1 VSPIRLQ
8 NNTNYT
14 VQGVL
19 YDGTDSTSPTTIS
32 GLMDMM
38 DPLVPINLAR
48 YWVYKFDNY
57 SKSYA
62 NWVQIG
68 EKVL

>member
-1 VSPIRLQ
+1 MTGQIPHHQQQLIV
-8 NNTNYT
+8 
-14 VQGVL
+14 
-19 YDGTDSTSPTTIS
+19 
-32 GLMDMM
+32 DMM

-57 SKSYA
+57 SNLT